1 MLRYNRYGIKHC
13 YDGGNPMEI
22 SKKDL
27 LKETGISYGQLY
39 RWKRE
44 GLIPEEW
51 FMKKS
56 SFTGQETFFPREPIL
71 KRIAA
76 IQSLKDRYSLEDMA
90 KFLTP
95 EITNR
100 CFYEDDLELFEEI
113 DLDVVTTFMDVM
125 NKDNFTFA
133 EVVVMIAMSKWQKN
147 KILSKA
153 DMLEL
158 ITHQAILLYP
168 IVDVGYILY
177 LLRYNDVYATLFM
190 NVKHVSLKDTAMMFD
205 NRIIIVDSISLE
217 DISNSI
223 KVKYKDTFQFTFDE
237 EVAL

>member
-1 MLRYNRYGIKHC
+1 MLRYNECVIKQC
-13 YDGGNPMEI
+13 YVGGDPMDI

-56 SFTGQETFFPREPIL
+56 SFTGQETFFPKEAIL
-71 KRIAA
+71 KRIAS
-76 IQSLKDRYSLEDMA
+76 IQSLKDRYSLEEMA

-100 CFYEDDLELFEEI
+100 CFYEEDLEQFQEI
-113 DLDVVTTFMDVM
+113 DLDVVTAFMDVM

-133 EVVVMIAMSKWQKN
+133 EVIVMVAMSKWLINQN
-147 KILSKA
+147 ITIE
-153 DMLEL
+153 DL
-158 ITHQAILLYP
+158 ITLINHQAILHQP
-168 IVDVGYILY
+168 IEDVGYILY
-177 LLRYNDVYATLFM
+177 LLQYDGIFTTLFM
-190 NVKHVSLKDTAMMFD
+190 NKKQVPLQNTTMMFD
-205 NRIIIVDSISLE
+205 DRIIIVDSISLE
-217 DISNSI
+217 DISNSV
-223 KVKYKDTFQFTFDE
+223 KVRYKDAFQFTFDE
-237 EVAL
+237 EVIL